1 MSPGVRRDLLLGGS
15 VVAVGIGLFA
25 FAIFGADEG
34 FRAPRWVVAA
44 VAITF
49 IGCGAIPLRSAIEE
63 GGIVPDNLY
72 AHLAVAAFFAIV
84 ALAFAWMIAAVGPE
98 GVSLDTPLTLPRDVE
113 RWVKRI
119 AFYGITGAGA
129 LGSLWIALASFGKA
143 VPALGRTV
151 VVAVAA
157 PVAGLA
163 AWVAIETRGQA
174 IPPLAPLMYLSFD
187 QRFPGDGYL
196 ARAFGDEIFAR
207 PGKVGTG
214 LFIGGTGDWLDVEA
228 PRGYDTRH
236 GLTLEFWMKRES
248 WVNPFLKGSKQ
259 QTVASVDLES
269 EYRGRPEVRQMSFS
283 MELAATTRREG
294 EKVMRADYYVF
305 RPSARVG
312 DVRIAPPASVQIPA
326 NRWTHVAVVYDRLL
340 VDRMRLYVD
349 GELVARALPLGSAPG
364 FADIR
369 NVRLGTQFERNG
381 AYRGMVDEVK
391 VYARALSDAEIGAS
405 ASGKPPAPM
414 SPSVAKR

>member
-1 MSPGVRRDLLLGGS
+1 MSPGVRRDLLIGGS
-15 VVAVGIGLFA
+15 VVAVGVALFA
-25 FAIFGADEG
+25 FAIFGNDEG

-44 VAITF
+44 VAVSF
-49 IGCGAIPLRSAIEE
+49 MVCGAIPLRSALAE

-72 AHLAVAAFFAIV
+72 AHLGVAAAFGIV
-84 ALAFAWMIAAVGPE
+84 ALTFAWIMVAVGPE
-98 GVSLDTPLTLPRDVE
+98 GVSLDTPLALPHEVE

-119 AFYGITGAGA
+119 AFYAITGVGACGA
-129 LGSLWIALASFGKA
+129 LAIALASFGKA

-174 IPPLAPLMYLSFD
+174 APPRAPLMNLTFD

-196 ARAFGDEIFAR
+196 ARPFGDELFAR

-214 LFIGGTGDWLDVEA
+214 LFVGGSGDWLDVEA
-228 PRGYDTRH
+228 PRGFDTRH
-236 GLTLEFWMKRES
+236 GLTIEFWMRREG

-259 QTVASVDLES
+259 QTVVSVDLES
-269 EYRGRPEVRQMSFS
+269 EYRGRPEVRQASFS
-283 MELAATTRREG
+283 MELFAPPRPEG
-294 EKVMRADYYVF
+294 EKSMRPDYYAF
-305 RPSARVG
+305 RPVARVG
-312 DVRIAPPASVQIPA
+312 DVRVAPPSSVQIPP

-340 VDRMRLYVD
+340 VDRMRLYID
-349 GELVARALPLGSAPG
+349 GELVARALPFGSAPG

-381 AYRGMVDEVK
+381 AYRGMIDEVRI
-391 VYARALSDAEIGAS
+391 YARALPDEEIEAS
-405 ASGKPPAPM
+405 ASGRPAVPM
-414 SPSVAKR
+414 SPPVR

>member
-1 MSPGVRRDLLLGGS
+1 MTPGVRRDLLIGGA

-44 VAITF
+44 VAVTF
-49 IGCGAIPLRSAIEE
+49 IGCGVLPLRSAIAE

-72 AHLAVAAFFAIV
+72 AHLAVAAFFAFL
-84 ALAFAWMIAAVGPE
+84 AMAFAWMMTAVGPE
-98 GVSLDTPLTLPRDVE
+98 GVSLDTPPLLPRNVE
-113 RWVKRI
+113 LWVKRI
-119 AFYGITGAGA
+119 AFYAITGAGA
-129 LGSLWIALASFGKA
+129 IGSLTIALASFGKA
-143 VPALGRTV
+143 VPAMGRTV

-157 PVAGLA
+157 PIAGLA
-163 AWVAIETRGQA
+163 AWVAIETRGQTM
-174 IPPLAPLMYLSFD
+174 PPRAPLMHLTFD

-214 LFIGGTGDWLDVEA
+214 LFIGGSGDWLDIEA

-259 QTVASVDLES
+259 QTVASVDIEG
-269 EYRGRPEVRQMSFS
+269 EYRGRPEMRQMSFS
-283 MELAATTRREG
+283 MELSAPRRREG
-294 EKVMRADYYVF
+294 EKNMRADYYTF

-312 DVRIAPPASVQIPA
+312 DVRLAPPASVQIPA

-340 VDRMRLYVD
+340 VDRMRLYID
-349 GELVARALPLGSAPG
+349 GELIARALPLGSAPG

-381 AYRGMVDEVK
+381 AYRGMVDEVN
-391 VYARALSDAEIGAS
+391 VYARALSDEEIEAS
-405 ASGKPPAPM
+405 AAGRSVTM